1 MRGFI
6 KRTAGSATATLAIG
20 AVILLSAAAPAPET
34 ATAPDPTPVV
44 QTRNGAVQG
53 VMQNGVAIFRGVPF
67 AGSTAGEARWRP
79 PVSAKSW
86 EGVRSA
92 ISHGPA
98 CPQSTRLRDRASA
111 FGMSEDCLS
120 LAVYSPDLRPDE
132 KAPVMVYL
140 HGGSARFGSGALY
153 DGSALARRGVVV
165 VTINYR
171 LDRLGLFAHP
181 ALSTE
186 HPDEPLANY
195 GLMDMAAAL
204 DWVQANIAAF
214 GGDPGN
220 VTIFGQSAGSV
231 AVTALMV
238 SPLAEGKFH
247 KAIAQSGSLSIEYPR
262 YLRHS
267 TPASPSLEGD
277 GETMA
282 AKLVSEARPAPK
294 SEDAAAWLRALPWQ
308 EIIAYSDTEMA
319 NAMQPVI
326 DGRVIPENIG
336 VMFRKG
342 RNHHVPL
349 MIGSTSW
356 EEGMVSR
363 FPMPLRVVLRDIAPE
378 EARQVYGSIDDR
390 ALAEQWFVDTAFH
403 VPPKFFAA
411 ETAAQGQPAFVY
423 RFAYVPEFITLKKP
437 GASHGDEVPYVF
449 GYDGDKLISVVDQR
463 DDRIDD
469 AGRTISNM
477 LGDYWTHFARTG
489 NPNGPGLPDWPEYD
503 LQDDLVL
510 VIDQY
515 PEVRPN
521 IEARRSDYH
530 FQRYEK
536 VISSSSEVD

>member
-1 MRGFI
+1 MRGFT
-6 KRTAGSATATLAIG
+6 KRRTGCATATLAIG
-20 AVILLSAAAPAPET
+20 PVILLSAAAPAPEA
-34 ATAPDPTPVV
+34 ATTPEPTPIM

-53 VMQNGVAIFRGVPF
+53 VMEGGVAIFRGIPF

-79 PVSAKSW
+79 PVSAENW

-92 ISHGPA
+92 VSHGPA
-98 CPQSTRLRDRASA
+98 CPQSTGIRDRASA

-181 ALSTE
+181 ALSAE
-186 HPDEPLANY
+186 QPDEPLANY

-238 SPLAEGKFH
+238 SPLAEGRFH

-262 YLRHS
+262 YLRQS
-267 TPASPSLEGD
+267 TPASPSLESD

-282 AKLVSEARPAPK
+282 AKLASEARPTPVG
-294 SEDAAAWLRALPWQ
+294 ENAAAWLRALPWQ
-308 EIIAYSDTEMA
+308 DIIAYSDTEMA

-336 VMFRKG
+336 VMFKGG

-378 EARQVYGSIDDR
+378 EARQVYGNIDDR

-411 ETAAQGQPAFVY
+411 ETVAQGQPAFVY
-423 RFAYVPEFITLKKP
+423 RFAYVPEFIAPKTP

-463 DDRIDD
+463 DDRIDN
-469 AGRTISNM
+469 AGRKISNM

-503 LQDDLVL
+503 LQDDPVL

-521 IEARRSDYH
+521 IDARRSDYH

>member
-6 KRTAGSATATLAIG
+6 KRGTGGATVTLAIG

-53 VMQNGVAIFRGVPF
+53 VVQNGVAIFRGVPF

-79 PVSAKSW
+79 PVSAENW

-92 ISHGPA
+92 VSHGPA
-98 CPQSTRLRDRASA
+98 CPQSTRIRDRASA

-132 KAPVMVYL
+132 TAPVMVYL

-153 DGSALARRGVVV
+153 DGRALARRGVVV

-181 ALSTE
+181 ALSAE

-195 GLMDMAAAL
+195 GLMDMAAGL

-214 GGDPGN
+214 GGDPDN

-262 YLRHS
+262 YLHRS

-294 SEDAAAWLRALPWQ
+294 GEDAAAWLRALPWQ

-336 VMFRKG
+336 VMFREG
-342 RNHHVPL
+342 RNHRVPL

-378 EARQVYGSIDDR
+378 EARQVYGNIDDR

-403 VPPKFFAA
+403 VPPKFFAT

-423 RFAYVPEFITLKKP
+423 RFAYVPEFLTQKKP
-437 GASHGDEVPYVF
+437 GASHGDEVPYIF

-463 DDRIDD
+463 DDRIDEV
-469 AGRTISNM
+469 GRKISNM

-503 LQDDLVL
+503 PKSDPVL
-510 VIDQY
+510 SVEPH
-515 PEVRPN
+515 PEVRPG
-521 IEARRSDYH
+521 IEQRRTDYH
-530 FQRYEK
+530 RQRYET
-536 VISSSSEVD
+536 VILSSSGSD